1 MDAIS
6 GAGANAVA
14 QTLQSRQEFATS
26 TIKDQAEADQLIAEA
41 IDEAAEG
48 AEVQANGKTRG
59 QIVDISV

>member
-6 GAGANAVA
+6 GAGANTVA

-26 TIKDQAEADQLIAEA
+26 AVKQQAEADQQIAEA
-41 IDEAAEG
+41 VTEAAEG
-48 AEVQANGKTRG
+48 AEIQANGKTRG

>member
-6 GAGANAVA
+6 GAGANTVA

-26 TIKDQAEADQLIAEA
+26 AIKEQAEGEQEFADAVS
-41 IDEAAEG
+41 EAAES
-48 AEVQANGKTRG
+48 AQTQANGKTRG